1 MTLLPFEYLG
11 EGSDTSGSEHFD
23 RLRAG
28 LAKDASV
35 RSEIEAA
42 MRLNVDRVNPSDPG
56 NRFVVGGA
64 VEWLIAAAAWALG
77 VLTIPG
83 GHSTRGFDLMDL
95 QDAARGLWS
104 VKAQTS
110 ANKGS
115 FRLTNGLGGSG
126 KGFQDPTV
134 FVSPHLPGLV
144 FIDPARHKDAAEAV
158 RVKPDAV
165 ELPFA
170 AVAKH
175 AQRHPECVA
184 VIAAPKNEGRGAE
197 NPFLA
202 YAETIATPDRF
213 PRLAT
218 MFTAAKP
225 ATSGRAAEVAE
236 LLSLKQSGA
245 ISDAQFNALVNQV
258 AGL

>member
-1 MTLLPFEYLG
+1 MTLFSIEYIG
-11 EGSDTSGSEHFD
+11 GSAGSSGSEHFD
-23 RLRAG
+23 RLRDG
-28 LAKDASV
+28 LARDTSV
-35 RSEIEAA
+35 RSEVEAA
-42 MRLNVDRVNPSDPG
+42 MRLNIDRVNPSDPG

-77 VLTIPG
+77 VLTLPG
-83 GHSTRGFDLMDL
+83 GHSARGFDLMDL

-110 ANKGS
+110 ANKS
-115 FRLTNGLGGSG
+115 AFRLTNGLGGSG
-126 KGFQDPTV
+126 KGFQEPTV

-144 FIDPARHKDAAEAV
+144 FIDPALHDEPASAV

-165 ELPFA
+165 ELPFG
-170 AVAKH
+170 AVSAH
-175 AQRHPECVA
+175 AQNHPECVA
-184 VIAAPKNEGRGAE
+184 VLVAPRNEGRGAE

-218 MFTAAKP
+218 MFAAAKP
-225 ATSGRAAEVAE
+225 PSAGRAAEIAE
-236 LLSLKQSGA
+236 LLAMKQSGA
-245 ISDAQFNALVNQV
+245 ISDAQFNALVDRL
-258 AGL
+258 AGI